1 MYFLFNENLYE
12 SDAMRD
18 LNSPAYG
25 HDNHGCRRQM
35 CLIDLL
41 YRTANG
47 TENIQNATDLSR
59 LTNTNIKQAQIVWD
73 ILLKHGVLRQGP
85 LGGYSAKPWMIER
98 GIIGDINKWRRKD
111 GQSGQMQQPTQS
123 QTGYCTDGNKTS
135 W

>member
-12 SDAMRD
+12 SDVVRE
-18 LNSPAYG
+18 LNATSRP
-25 HDNHGCRRQM
+25 HDNSAAYRKM
-35 CLIDLL
+35 CFIELL

-47 TENIQNATDLSR
+47 TDNIQNATDLSR
-59 LTNTNIKQAQIVWD
+59 LTNTNLKQAQIVWD

-111 GQSGQMQQPTQS
+111 GQPGQMQQPQS